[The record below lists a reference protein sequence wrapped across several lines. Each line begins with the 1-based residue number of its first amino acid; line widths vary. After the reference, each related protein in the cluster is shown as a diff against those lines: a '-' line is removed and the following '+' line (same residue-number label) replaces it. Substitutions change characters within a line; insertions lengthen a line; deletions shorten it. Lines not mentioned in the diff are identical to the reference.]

1 MILNERKHKAGAGI
15 MHSPIGTE
23 NRVSQLCGKALR
35 HSPLGKVKEAKG
47 GTSHF
52 RPFRALPN
60 AEASK
65 YLQRVNIGNHL
76 KSPSSQFFHILFPT
90 RYIVCLQL
98 TFWFPLFVNVLRP
111 NKQVA
116 SKLHFAHS
124 RKLFHQRQHGE
135 RIHSLYC
142 GHFEVLF
149 SYRATGTVRY
159 SS

>member
-1 MILNERKHKAGAGI
+1 MSANIKPVLASCIRRLALKIECHK
-15 MHSPIGTE
+15 
-23 NRVSQLCGKALR
+23 LCGKALR
-35 HSPLGKVKEAKG
+35 HSPLGKVKKQKE
-47 GTSHF
+47 
-52 RPFRALPN
+52 PFGALPN
-60 AEASK
+60 VEASK

-76 KSPSSQFFHILFPT
+76 KSPSSQFIHILFPT
-90 RYIVCLQL
+90 RYLVCLQL
-98 TFWFPLFVNVLRP
+98 TFWSPLFVNVLRP

-142 GHFEVLF
+142 GRFEVFF